1 MLKGKKI
8 VLGVT
13 GGIAVYKAVD
23 LVSKLRK
30 QGAEVRVVMTEHA
43 QQFVTPLTFK
53 EISGN
58 KVAVSIRNLTLNI
71 LPLPIGPTCLWLCR
85 QRPTSLPKWYTAL
98 PMICFRQRC
107 LRHIH
112 RLLCALP

>member
-13 GGIAVYKAVD
+13 GGIAIYKVVD

-43 QQFVTPLTFK
+43 AKLSDLTVK
-53 EISGN
+53 T
-58 KVAVSIRNLTLNI
+58 VS
-71 LPLPIGPTCLWLCR
+71 CV
-85 QRPTSLPKWYTAL
+85 
-98 PMICFRQRC
+98 
-107 LRHIH
+107 
-112 RLLCALP
+112 

>member
-13 GGIAVYKAVD
+13 GGIAIFKAVD

-43 QQFVTPLTFK
+43 AKFVSPLLFA
-53 EISGN
+53 
-58 KVAVSIRNLTLNI
+58 VAF
-71 LPLPIGPTCLWLCR
+71 C
-85 QRPTSLPKWYTAL
+85 
-98 PMICFRQRC
+98 
-107 LRHIH
+107 
-112 RLLCALP
+112 